1 MLAHIDR
8 GRTLALA
15 FAAIAPAVAETPHK
29 GPSCTFILESMPG
42 KSGSG
47 CFSQRVPGLRA
58 RRLPELHAF
67 YSDLSAVF
75 CQSHAGPADWV
86 GPEQLINCH

>member
-1 MLAHIDR
+1 VLAHIDR

-15 FAAIAPAVAETPHK
+15 FAAIAPAVAETPRK

-58 RRLPELHAF
+58 GRLPELHAF
-67 YSDLSAVF
+67 RLKCWFLPVPR
-75 CQSHAGPADWV
+75 PAQPTGWD
-86 GPEQLINCH
+86 PNS